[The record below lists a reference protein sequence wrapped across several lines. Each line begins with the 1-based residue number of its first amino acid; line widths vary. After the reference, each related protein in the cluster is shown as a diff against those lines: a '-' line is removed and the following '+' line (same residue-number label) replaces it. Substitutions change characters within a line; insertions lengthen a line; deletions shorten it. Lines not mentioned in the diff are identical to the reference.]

1 MTTKLGVLLGLL
13 ALPLVAHGA
22 SFDCG
27 KASTRV
33 ENLVCSDDEL
43 SKQDELVA
51 KAYERAR
58 AAPGLS
64 GQITRTQRAWLAR
77 RNACR
82 DRACI
87 RAAYASRLKE
97 LQNISQ
103 TGAKDDCDSG
113 GTSEMYSCFSERLQD
128 SEDQLTN
135 LYNKMLT
142 SIESRYRDR
151 LEKSQDTWL
160 EYRNAQC
167 AFRFAADDPRREI
180 PCRLQ
185 MNEQR
190 KAFLLEEMNQ
200 DCNGCI
206 SFTAPSQKGRQR

>member
-1 MTTKLGVLLGLL
+1 MSSLRRRMRGQEQPRACRVRLPARSVHGSLGVTP
-13 ALPLVAHGA
+13 AVI
-22 SFDCG
+22 
-27 KASTRV
+27 
-33 ENLVCSDDEL
+33 
-43 SKQDELVA
+43 
-51 KAYERAR
+51 AR
-58 AAPGLS
+58 ALGP
-64 GQITRTQRAWLAR
+64 
-77 RNACR
+77 
-82 DRACI
+82 
-87 RAAYASRLKE
+87 
-97 LQNISQ
+97 
-103 TGAKDDCDSG
+103 GAKDDCDSG